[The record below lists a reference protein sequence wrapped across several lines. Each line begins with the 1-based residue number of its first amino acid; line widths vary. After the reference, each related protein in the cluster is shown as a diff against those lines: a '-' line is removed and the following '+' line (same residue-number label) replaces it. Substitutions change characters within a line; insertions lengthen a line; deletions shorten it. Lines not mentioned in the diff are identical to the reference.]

1 MADKKLKVTLIK
13 STIGAV
19 PKNKKT
25 IEALGLTKLYK
36 TVELPD
42 NAATAGALRKV
53 APYVKVE
60 DVVIEECTEDKL
72 LDEIYKQLG
81 LERK

>member
-1 MADKKLKVTLIK
+1 MADTVKVTLVK

-25 IEALGLTKLYK
+25 IEALGLNKVGK
-36 TVELPD
+36 TVELPN
-42 NAATAGALRKV
+42 NAATMGAVRKV

-60 DVVIEECTEDKL
+60 
-72 LDEIYKQLG
+72 EI
-81 LERK
+81 